1 MKPIKKL
8 GGSAGIY
15 LGANV
20 LNAGVPFLLLPVLTR
35 VLSPAD
41 YGAIAMFGIVLSI
54 MGAFTGLSV
63 HGAISVRY
71 FQMDKERLAE
81 YVGACMAVLLVSTTL
96 VFMTVLLFAQ
106 PAIELSGLP
115 LDWLLVAIVLSG
127 LQFIANIRLVLYQV
141 GGQAIRYGAFQIGQ
155 TVLNAVLSLFLV
167 LSVGLAWQGRLI
179 GQATAMA
186 LFGATAFYLLRRD
199 GLLLRP
205 QNLKPLV
212 ADALRFGLPMVPHT
226 LGALLIVA
234 VDRIVITKLLGL
246 ATAGIY
252 MVALQ
257 MGQIV
262 GLLTDS
268 FNKAYAPWL
277 MKRLADKENVPR
289 KAIVRG
295 TYVYFGVVIGVALT
309 ISALAPWLLPYLVGK
324 SFASAAYLVIYT
336 TLGFAFSGCYYM
348 VTNYIFFESKT
359 ALLAGVTATVG
370 LLNVP
375 LTIALVKMNG
385 AAGAGMAFM
394 LTQLASFACTWWLAH
409 RTHPMPWLRAI
420 VGAT

>member
-1 MKPIKKL
+1 MKPMKKL

-41 YGAIAMFGIVLSI
+41 YGVIAMFGIVLSI

-71 FQMDKERLAE
+71 FQMEKERLAE
-81 YVGACMAVLLVSTTL
+81 YVGACMTVLVASTAL
-96 VFMTVLLFAQ
+96 VFMAVLVFAI
-106 PAIELSGLP
+106 PATGLSGLP
-115 LDWLLVAIVLSG
+115 LDWLLVAIILSG

-141 GGQAIRYGAFQIGQ
+141 SGNAIRYGAFQIGQ
-155 TVLNAVLSLFLV
+155 TSLNAVLSLFLV

-179 GQATAMA
+179 GQAAA
-186 LFGATAFYLLRRD
+186 LGLFGAGAIYLLRKD
-199 GLLLRP
+199 GFLRRPKDLRLLA
-205 QNLKPLV
+205 
-212 ADALRFGLPMVPHT
+212 ADALRFGLPLVPHT

-234 VDRIVITKLLGL
+234 VDRIVITKFLGL
-246 ATAGIY
+246 ASGGVY

-257 MGQIV
+257 MGQVV

-277 MKRLADKENVPR
+277 MKRLADKENAPR
-289 KAIVRG
+289 DAIVRG
-295 TYVYFGVVIGVALT
+295 TYVYFVVVVGVALA
-309 ISALAPWLLPYLVGK
+309 ISGLAPWFLPYLVGP
-324 SFASAAYLVIYT
+324 SFAPAAQLVIYT

-359 ALLAGVTATVG
+359 SLLAVVTAAVG

-375 LTIALVKMNG
+375 LTIALVNMNG
-385 AAGAGMAFM
+385 VAGAGQAFV
-394 LTQLASFACTWWLAH
+394 LTQLASFVGTWWLAN
-409 RTHPMPWLRAI
+409 RTHPMPWLRA
-420 VGAT
+420 VLRAA

>member
-1 MKPIKKL
+1 MKPFKKL
-8 GGSAGIY
+8 GGNAGIY

-20 LNAGVPFLLLPVLTR
+20 LNAGVPFLLLPLLTR
-35 VLSPAD
+35 ILSPAD
-41 YGAIAMFGIVLSI
+41 YGAIAMFAIVLSI

-71 FQMDKERLAE
+71 FQMEKERLAE
-81 YVGACMAVLLVSTTL
+81 YVGACMAILAVSTAL
-96 VFMTVLLFAQ
+96 VFITVLLCAQ
-106 PAIELSGLP
+106 PVTELSGLP
-115 LDWLLVAIVLSG
+115 LDWVLVAIVLSG

-141 GGQAIRYGAFQIGQ
+141 SGQANRYGAFQIGQ
-155 TVLNAVLSLFLV
+155 TVLNATLSLILV

-179 GQATAMA
+179 GQATAVA
-186 LFGATAFYLLRRD
+186 LFGVAAAYLLYKD

-205 QNLKPLV
+205 HNLKLL
-212 ADALRFGLPMVPHT
+212 AGDALRFGVPMIPHT

-234 VDRIVITKLLGL
+234 VDRIVITKVLGL

-257 MGQIV
+257 MGQVV

-277 MKRLADKENVPR
+277 MKRLADKDNVPR
-289 KAIVRG
+289 RAIVRG
-295 TYVYFGVVIGVALT
+295 TYVYFVVVVSVALA
-309 ISALAPWLLPYLVGK
+309 IGAAAPWFLPLLVGN
-324 SFASAAYLVIYT
+324 SFAPAAQLIIYT

-359 ALLAGVTATVG
+359 ALLAMVTAVVG

-375 LTIALVKMNG
+375 LTIELVKANG

-394 LTQLASFACTWWLAH
+394 LTQFASFAGTWWLAH

-420 VGAT
+420 VGTA